1 VIERWVA
8 DMSGKGIDGAALIE
22 QAKGLIKKH
31 GG

>member
-1 VIERWVA
+1 VA

-22 QAKGLIKKH
+22 QAKGLIKKY